1 MVNKYFASLLGES
14 APENIASNNR
24 TLVTDPYREF
34 RQAVERPEAAIDLG
48 RAALTIALAEYP
60 ELDCLDYLRR
70 IDSLALEVAERSGT
84 DADAFRSLAALNF
97 VLFSH
102 HGFRGNRDAYYDAE
116 NSFLNRVIERKT
128 GIPIT
133 LSVLYMEVAQRIGL
147 NFEGVGFP
155 GHFLVKTAIDSNE
168 IVIDPFNAGEIKSP
182 KDLDQMLREMYGGK
196 VGLRPEFLA
205 PVTRKQILLRMLGNL
220 KAIYGRSDEL
230 VKMLAVL
237 DRLIILD
244 PDAAEEVRDRGA
256 VYLRLEC
263 YGQAKDD
270 FETYLRLAPDARDAA
285 AIRDQLVDLAKH
297 PVLIH

>member
-1 MVNKYFASLLGES
+1 VVNKYFASLLGES
-14 APENIASNNR
+14 SPKNIASNNR

-34 RQAVERPEAAIDLG
+34 RQAVERPEETIDLG

-70 IDSLALEVAERSGT
+70 IDSLALEVAERSGAG
-84 DADAFRSLAALNF
+84 ADAFRSLAALNF
-97 VLFSH
+97 VLFSQ

-133 LSVLYMEVAQRIGL
+133 LSVLFMEVAQRIGL
-147 NFEGVGFP
+147 NFNGVGFP
-155 GHFLVKTAIDSNE
+155 GHFLVKTAIDNNE
-168 IVIDPFNAGEIKSP
+168 IVVDPFNGGEIKSP

-220 KAIYGRSDEL
+220 KAIYGRGDEL

-244 PDAAEEVRDRGA
+244 PDAVEEVRDRGA